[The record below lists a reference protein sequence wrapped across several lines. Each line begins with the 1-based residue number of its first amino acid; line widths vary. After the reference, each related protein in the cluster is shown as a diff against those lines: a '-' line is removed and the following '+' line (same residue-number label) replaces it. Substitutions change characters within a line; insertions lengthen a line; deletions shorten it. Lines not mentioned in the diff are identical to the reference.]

1 MTSEAVQH
9 VYKVLARLMNN
20 YGNRIVLRGTL
31 LLKQICRTTKSFK
44 DPVHGFSDI
53 CEELSPLV
61 DSWILQRLR
70 NIKQTAF
77 AYLVYHG
84 MEHSRFNHSIG
95 SAHLAKELLGFIT
108 SNTDYYYQ
116 DLGGR
121 ELSDRLS
128 QSLTVFQLAAL
139 LHDVGHL
146 PFSHSTEVG
155 ISEARY
161 IYGVPGVEK
170 LPLRHEEY
178 TFSLVPHAVETLHRE
193 GIEIEPVFT
202 DRLEDDIQL
211 VLGRPQQST
220 KLDPLAQCTVHILY
234 MLLSSGLDVD
244 RMDYL
249 LRDSLYAGVHY
260 GLYDIGRL
268 TRVILATPLLKTHS
282 GELSRKACRVAIL
295 DKGISVLESF
305 LLARL
310 YMYSEVYL
318 HRVVETYNALYAR
331 LFSLLTYS
339 RVIGIQGSGAELE
352 IPTPDDIRSSKTDA
366 INAWRNLD
374 DISMISLFREIV
386 EGKIKS
392 PTEARVLA
400 AMIIERRHPKLYQ
413 QLDDPIVWG
422 LYREYLS
429 TGYAPSWARPFL
441 EELVDLQRETPLVM
455 LRPLRIDLVSIDKI
469 GVYYRDTNNIT
480 LIEEDI
486 EKTESR
492 QTHINRLKRLADLN
506 LRRIVLIA
514 DKNSE
519 KEFKKAEKIL
529 LDLSAEKRFYK

>member
-1 MTSEAVQH
+1 M
-9 VYKVLARLMNN
+9 
-20 YGNRIVLRGTL
+20 
-31 LLKQICRTTKSFK
+31 KQICRTTKSFK

-108 SNTDYYYQ
+108 SNTNYYYYE
-116 DLGGR
+116 LGR
-121 ELSDRLS
+121 ELSDKLS
-128 QSLTVFQLAAL
+128 QSLLVFQLAAL
-139 LHDVGHL
+139 LHDAGHL

-161 IYGVPGVEK
+161 IYNVPGIDK

-178 TFSLVPHAVETLHRE
+178 TFSLVPHAVEILRE
-193 GIEIEPVFT
+193 ENSDIEPVFT
-202 DRLEDDIQL
+202 DKLEDDIQL
-211 VLGRPQQST
+211 ILRGILNYDT
-220 KLDPLAQCTVHILY
+220 KLDPLAECTVHILY
-234 MLLSSGLDVD
+234 MLLSSGLDID

-268 TRVILATPLLKTHS
+268 TRVILATPLLKEPS
-282 GELSRKACRVAIL
+282 GKLSSRACRVAIL

-331 LFSLLTYS
+331 LFSLLAYS
-339 RVIGIQGSGAELE
+339 GVIGVQGSGAELE
-352 IPTPDDIRSSKTDA
+352 IPTPDDILSSKIDA
-366 INAWRNLD
+366 INTWRSFD
-374 DISMISLFREIV
+374 DISVTSLFRRIAENRAGLP
-386 EGKIKS
+386 EEAKI
-392 PTEARVLA
+392 LA
-400 AMIIERRHPKLYQ
+400 KMIIDRRHPKLYQ
-413 QLDDPIVWG
+413 QIDDPLLWG
-422 LYREYLS
+422 LYKEYLS
-429 TGYAPSWARPFL
+429 TGYAPSWAEPLL
-441 EELVDLQRETPLVM
+441 EDLVDIQRENPLVM
-455 LRPLRIDLVSIDKI
+455 LRPLKTDLVSIGKVGI
-469 GVYYRDTNNIT
+469 YYRDTSSVT
-480 LIEEDI
+480 LLEDS
-486 EKTESR
+486 TER
-492 QTHINRLKRLADLN
+492 NETTQIYIQRLKKLAELN

-514 DKNSE
+514 DKSSE
-519 KEFKKAEKIL
+519 KDFERAEKIL
-529 LDLSAEKRFYK
+529 LDLRRESRSNR